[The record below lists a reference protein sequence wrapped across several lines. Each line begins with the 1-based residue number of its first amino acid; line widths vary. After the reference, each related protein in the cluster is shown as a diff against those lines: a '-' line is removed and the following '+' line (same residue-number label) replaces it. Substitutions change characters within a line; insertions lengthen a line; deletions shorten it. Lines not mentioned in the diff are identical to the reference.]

1 MTQQS
6 DGGRWKTQRA
16 SVHDIDRSLDLTGK
30 LFQRSIYPAVRQ
42 VADGRRLAAPLVV
55 DLDPTTMCDL
65 ACPECISASVLH
77 TSRFS
82 ADRCVELAG
91 ELVGAG
97 VKAVVLIGG
106 GEPLMHPAVGKVITI
121 LHEASLKVGLVTNG
135 TMIGRY
141 LDELASMASWV
152 RVSVDAATQETY
164 DRFRPSR
171 RNASVF
177 PLVIGN
183 MRELAARKT
192 GRLGYS
198 FLLMQ
203 RFDDRGRAADSNYG
217 ELYQAGEL
225 AKDIG
230 CDYFEVKAMLDS
242 DHFTIN
248 QPTADI
254 AAAEEQVA
262 RLRLLE
268 DDAFR
273 VLSSSNWEAV
283 RRDAHPVQPKEYAS
297 CAVAELRTTVT
308 PNGVYICPYHRGD
321 ERGRLGEVTTTS
333 FGQMWAS
340 ADTTII
346 DPRRD
351 CPFFCARH
359 EANLAIGRLGAG
371 SGAGAGPHDGAGTEP
386 ELTDDFDAFL

>member
-1 MTQQS
+1 MTHQS
-6 DGGRWKTQRA
+6 DERRGETQRV
-16 SVHDIDRSLDLTGK
+16 SVRDVDRSLDLTGK
-30 LFQRSIYPAVRQ
+30 LFQRSVYPAVRQ
-42 VADGRRLAAPLVV
+42 VAEGRRLAAPLVV
-55 DLDPTTMCDL
+55 DLDLTTMCDL
-65 ACPECISASVLH
+65 ACPECISADILH

-82 ADRCVELAG
+82 ADRCVEVAR
-91 ELVGAG
+91 ELVGGG
-97 VKAVVLIGG
+97 VRAVVLIGG
-106 GEPLMHPAVGKVITI
+106 GEPLMHPVVGTVITI

-135 TMIGRY
+135 TLIGRY
-141 LDELASMASWV
+141 LDELASMAWWV

-171 RNASVF
+171 RKTSVF

-183 MRELAARKT
+183 MRKLAARKM

-203 RFDDRGRAADSNYG
+203 RFGDRGRVTDSNYH
-217 ELYQAGEL
+217 ELYQAGKL

-248 QPTADI
+248 QPAADI
-254 AAAEEQVA
+254 AAAEEQIA

-268 DDAFR
+268 DDTFR
-273 VLSSSNWEAV
+273 VLSSSNWETV
-283 RRDAHPVQPKEYAS
+283 RRDTHPVQPKEYAS

-321 ERGRLGEVTTTS
+321 ERGRLGEVSTMS

-351 CPFFCARH
+351 CRFFCARH
-359 EANLAIGRLGAG
+359 EANLAIGRLGTDSRA
-371 SGAGAGPHDGAGTEP
+371 EP
-386 ELTDDFDAFL
+386 ELIDDFDPFL